1 MMANQI
7 LNLEFLWLLNR
18 EDSLEVNTIV
28 DARSGENSLKP
39 SGPLLKLKRDLSE
52 YCGFPIFIK
61 DCKKRVE
68 FAESNNQENEKKS
81 KNEYSLFHLEC
92 LFHVLCSI
100 DLEKNP
106 EVDFRRFVS
115 LFYSTK
121 YGHLES
127 EVYLRST
134 SVPFTIEDNL
144 LTEANTIDAVK
155 FSLGNF
161 VGLNKF
167 CERFDSKVSVEKDKY
182 KITQVKLLL
191 LHDYKKLILYFLVGK
206 DCPIKRRN
214 KTTHNWYKFEL
225 QYSSIYSI
233 IISKSEDL
241 TLYFRLLLPPL
252 MYSMIHDS
260 EEKDCIPFYEIDY
273 TTSWFRAVDLYDGC
287 PHLKKEFSMNTVLK
301 LDLKREDYDFLFQII
316 AYCKSIQLFFA
327 PVSVIKSSIPPVT
340 LTFFPNS
347 KSNAN
352 EKKQKKED
360 KEAEEK
366 RKKEEFECFYALQ
379 CILTHSFEINDQLVF
394 RKESDLAKLFVQEKS
409 KENPTALSRALYQI
423 YDSIIKRNVV
433 MFMESLKY
441 LYDCFKKEEP
451 KTVIDDFFS
460 RNQSHLL
467 LIKRAIL
474 TPTHVVLLPPQ
485 PTLKSRALRDCE
497 FDYSLRLSIKDV
509 NIDLIHFSVK
519 AFGTDSMER
528 QRNFFDT
535 YYRSTLLKGFSIG
548 KRKYKYVGSS
558 TSQLKGHG
566 LWFYAQDSKGRTSED
581 LRKQFG
587 SLEKIRLVPK
597 YMARMGQTF
606 SQSMGHIRVPQDW
619 TNVKNPDDDIEGGVI
634 TEFLTIYEQ
643 KQKKF
648 LQVEPDNED
657 VEVEDKVEENPTE
670 NVDRYNFSDGIGRIS
685 PELADEVYKEL
696 DVLDQR
702 PSAMQIRY
710 AGCKG
715 MLVVDPTLEGKVIK
729 FRKSMKKF
737 DSDNDSLEIL
747 KFSEKRSCFLNRP
760 FITILEQLGISKE
773 VFLKLQKEMIQK
785 HICSMFHE
793 FEAYEFLNCHSLL
806 RFDFLSMR
814 RAGIHFTED
823 PLFRSMIYSLFQ
835 KQIELLKNK
844 ANIEIPVDKGRNM
857 FGVVDDTF
865 TLEYGQVFV
874 QYSDWE
880 TNQPIVVEGTVVVT
894 KNPCMHPGDVRKF
907 EAVYVKSLLHI
918 KDCIVFPAKGPRPH
932 PDEMAG
938 SDLDGDE
945 YHVMWIKELIF
956 DGENYPPMHYAVKD
970 KAKELDRPVMI
981 ADELDHL
988 CNYIFN
994 DKVGLIATAHLVW
1007 ADQIKQGIFSD
1018 LCIRLAKQY
1027 SLALDFAK
1035 SGKAVAR
1042 NPKDRPY
1049 RYPDFMQKL
1058 DEKKT
1063 YLSPNAL
1070 GILFR
1075 SCKRLELGLDTERN
1089 EIDYKLDNA
1098 LIHEKWDKKYKKS
1111 AIRIY
1116 KRYCDKIDFF
1126 LKTYNFENE
1135 GQFLAGALINPPKYY
1150 ENRHD
1155 LGNIMALIE
1164 FESQWI
1170 FRDLQKKFFEEFGGK
1185 PHDGIYTDEML
1196 QKASA
1201 WYMVTYSKTEKT
1213 GSHFFGMPWAVSD
1226 VLVELKKR
1234 NELLNQ
1240 SSNIASK
1247 SLLEETIDKA
1257 VSKHFTMLDA
1267 DADTE
1272 VIHENRLSV
1281 LDVACTI
1288 LAKWIKSQREY
1299 FSDPDIKKI
1308 EKCIDKE
1315 FSAITMDIATR
1326 DSTYI
1331 ETLKRIMKIK
1341 RAISPAHN
1349 VIETILH
1356 VASIGIQNPENQLSD
1371 IRQELGLLAWVTLI
1385 KLACTYNPQYLGVA
1399 NVEGEYANTV
1409 FYKSQDNII
1418 DTLQLP
1424 LFEKG
1429 NVTNLKFS
1437 KKVVQQ
1443 IDGVKEYLKQQTKLK
1458 NIDFRIVAGSEGN
1471 NFMRL
1476 TVQGTRYS
1484 IERLK
1489 DIVVMDEFFDA
1500 VISNKPISSW
1510 AK

>member
-1 MMANQI
+1 MMTNQI

-18 EDSLEVNTIV
+18 EDSLEVNTII

-52 YCGFPIFIK
+52 YCGFPVFIK

-167 CERFDSKVSVEKDKY
+167 CERFDM
-182 KITQVKLLL
+182 
-191 LHDYKKLILYFLVGK
+191 GK

-327 PVSVIKSSIPPVT
+327 PVSVIKSSIPP
-340 LTFFPNS
+340 
-347 KSNAN
+347 
-352 EKKQKKED
+352 E
-360 KEAEEK
+360 
-366 RKKEEFECFYALQ
+366 
-379 CILTHSFEINDQLVF
+379 
-394 RKESDLAKLFVQEKS
+394 ESDLAKLFVQEKS

-643 KQKKF
+643 KQKKKF

-970 KAKELDRPVMI
+970 KAKELDRPVMNS
-981 ADELDHL
+981 DRCSSL
-988 CNYIFN
+988 C
-994 DKVGLIATAHLVW
+994 
-1007 ADQIKQGIFSD
+1007 
-1018 LCIRLAKQY
+1018 
-1027 SLALDFAK
+1027 
-1035 SGKAVAR
+1035 
-1042 NPKDRPY
+1042 
-1049 RYPDFMQKL
+1049 
-1058 DEKKT
+1058 
-1063 YLSPNAL
+1063 
-1070 GILFR
+1070 
-1075 SCKRLELGLDTERN
+1075 
-1089 EIDYKLDNA
+1089 
-1098 LIHEKWDKKYKKS
+1098 
-1111 AIRIY
+1111 
-1116 KRYCDKIDFF
+1116 
-1126 LKTYNFENE
+1126 
-1135 GQFLAGALINPPKYY
+1135 
-1150 ENRHD
+1150 
-1155 LGNIMALIE
+1155 
-1164 FESQWI
+1164 
-1170 FRDLQKKFFEEFGGK
+1170 
-1185 PHDGIYTDEML
+1185 
-1196 QKASA
+1196 
-1201 WYMVTYSKTEKT
+1201 
-1213 GSHFFGMPWAVSD
+1213 
-1226 VLVELKKR
+1226 
-1234 NELLNQ
+1234 
-1240 SSNIASK
+1240 
-1247 SLLEETIDKA
+1247 
-1257 VSKHFTMLDA
+1257 
-1267 DADTE
+1267 
-1272 VIHENRLSV
+1272 
-1281 LDVACTI
+1281 
-1288 LAKWIKSQREY
+1288 
-1299 FSDPDIKKI
+1299 
-1308 EKCIDKE
+1308 
-1315 FSAITMDIATR
+1315 
-1326 DSTYI
+1326 
-1331 ETLKRIMKIK
+1331 
-1341 RAISPAHN
+1341 
-1349 VIETILH
+1349 
-1356 VASIGIQNPENQLSD
+1356 
-1371 IRQELGLLAWVTLI
+1371 
-1385 KLACTYNPQYLGVA
+1385 
-1399 NVEGEYANTV
+1399 
-1409 FYKSQDNII
+1409 
-1418 DTLQLP
+1418 
-1424 LFEKG
+1424 
-1429 NVTNLKFS
+1429 
-1437 KKVVQQ
+1437 
-1443 IDGVKEYLKQQTKLK
+1443 
-1458 NIDFRIVAGSEGN
+1458 
-1471 NFMRL
+1471 
-1476 TVQGTRYS
+1476 
-1484 IERLK
+1484 
-1489 DIVVMDEFFDA
+1489 
-1500 VISNKPISSW
+1500 
-1510 AK
+1510 